1 MKMRMACFEI
11 FSRKAPISLKLIIDH
26 ENVWA
31 GEPLRGTVALG
42 LTICPIKKPPVSQ
55 RLIEY

>member
-1 MKMRMACFEI
+1 MACFEI

-26 ENVWA
+26 ENVWV
-31 GEPLRGTVALG
+31 GEPLRGIVAMG
-42 LTICPIKKPPVSQ
+42 LTICPIKKPPVSR

>member
-1 MKMRMACFEI
+1 MACFEI
-11 FSRKAPISLKLIIDH
+11 FSRKVPISLKLIIDH

-31 GEPLRGTVALG
+31 GEPLRETVAIG
-42 LTICPIKKPPVSQ
+42 WTICPIKKPPVSR